1 MHTHLHANQLNKGFN
16 AFVETMNC
24 GRVMRRRSYVSLLL
38 LFLYLYVHFYC
49 SVCTFYLGKD
59 RTRRDCQNCSEPFVG
74 ENSMKNGSFF
84 LYVPLQ
90 RQLKNLLM
98 DTEIHAKL
106 TNRNLQNI
114 TQSSIISDVTSSMLY
129 RQLIQHHHLS
139 CNDISI
145 TWNADGVPIFKSS
158 KYSIWPIQCMV
169 NELPPSTV
177 KECSA
182 YRSVVWPQQT

>member
-1 MHTHLHANQLNKGFN
+1 M
-16 AFVETMNC
+16 
-24 GRVMRRRSYVSLLL
+24 
-38 LFLYLYVHFYC
+38 
-49 SVCTFYLGKD
+49 CTFYLGKD
-59 RTRRDCQNCSEPFVG
+59 RTRRDCQNSSEPFVG
-74 ENSMKNGSFF
+74 ENSMKNGSF
-84 LYVPLQ
+84 LHVPLQ

-106 TNRNLQNI
+106 TNHNLENI

-182 YRSVVWPQQT
+182 YRSVVWPQQTWNEYIFEAICKRMPTAGGNWFPVQGWTSVQESFQHDMLCW